1 LKASI
6 ERGANRYQMLEPGSS
21 SVMSNNAEMRQKNFQ
36 SIQNPEW
43 RIDDSRI
50 PYPDAVSGMEARVA
64 DIRGGTASELVW
76 LTEHDPLYT
85 AGSSADASE
94 LLTPDRFP
102 VFETGRGGKHTYHG
116 PGQRIAYVM
125 MDLKA
130 RSGGKGPD
138 VRGYVHALEEWAIL
152 TLARFAVK
160 GERREGRIG
169 IWVDLGGGNE
179 AKIGAI
185 GVRVRRWVT
194 LHGMSLNIEPNLEHY
209 GGIIPCGIQDFGVT
223 SLAALGHYVTMPEVD
238 MALKETFA
246 DAFQGFGVSG

>member
-1 LKASI
+1 
-6 ERGANRYQMLEPGSS
+6 MP
-21 SVMSNNAEMRQKNFQ
+21 NNAEMRQKNFEAAENRQ
-36 SIQNPEW
+36 SQNPEW
-43 RIDDSRI
+43 RIDDGRI

-64 DIRGGTASELVW
+64 DIRSGNAKELVW

-85 AGSSADASE
+85 AGSSANTSE

-130 RSGGKGPD
+130 RSDGKGPD

-179 AKIGAI
+179 VKIGAI

-223 SLAALGHYVTMPEVD
+223 SLAALGQYVTMPEVD

-246 DAFQGFGVSG
+246 DAFRSFGVSD

>member
-1 LKASI
+1 MP
-6 ERGANRYQMLEPGSS
+6 E
-21 SVMSNNAEMRQKNFQ
+21 NAEMRQN
-36 SIQNPEW
+36 IPNPEW
-43 RIDDSRI
+43 RIDDARI
-50 PYPDAVSGMEARVA
+50 PYLDAVSEMEARVA
-64 DIRGGTASELVW
+64 AIRTQEAPELVW

-130 RSGGKGPD
+130 RSNGKGPD
-138 VRGYVHALEEWAIL
+138 VRGYVRALEEWMIL

-194 LHGMSLNIEPNLEHY
+194 LHGMSLNVAPDLDHY
-209 GGIIPCGIQDFGVT
+209 GGIVPCGIQDFGVT
-223 SLAALGHYVTMPEVD
+223 SLAALGQYVTLPEVD
-238 MALKETFA
+238 VAFKETFA
-246 DAFQGFGVSG
+246 DAFQGFGVSD